1 MSLNF
6 FNFILI
12 CLFSFSF
19 SSLLFELNELN
30 PVCFTDEL
38 FDNGVL
44 MIKYKIFTPSRLD
57 LSRIYPTTY
66 IYVINEETK
75 KEEFRN
81 ALVSVKNKFTFT
93 AIKAGLYTVCA
104 YRTKNSNAIVNE
116 QIYMNLKF
124 ASDNMDEISL
134 NKALKK
140 EDLNTIEGK
149 SRQINDIV
157 KKMMKN
163 QERQTKLERRAAKS
177 MYKSTKFYEKV
188 SVVQIILI
196 ILIGVVNLFNFR
208 RFLKSKNII

>member
-1 MSLNF
+1 MSLIF

-57 LSRIYPTTY
+57 LSRIYPSTY

-81 ALVSVKNKFTFT
+81 ALTSVKNKFTFT

-104 YRTKNSNAIVNE
+104 YRTKNLNALVNE

-188 SVVQIILI
+188 SIVQIILI

>member
-1 MSLNF
+1 MSLF
-6 FNFILI
+6 YNFIII
-12 CLFSFSF
+12 CLISFSF

-57 LSRIYPTTY
+57 LSQIYPTTY

-81 ALVSVKNKFTFT
+81 ALTSVKNKFTFT
-93 AIKAGLYTVCA
+93 AIKTGLYTICA
-104 YRTKNSNAIVNE
+104 YRTKSNVFVNE

-134 NKALKK
+134 SKVLKK

-149 SRQINDIV
+149 SKQIIDII
-157 KKMMKN
+157 KKMVKN

-177 MYKSTKFYEKV
+177 MYKSTKFYEKI
-188 SVVQIILI
+188 SIIQIILI
-196 ILIGVVNLFNFR
+196 ILIGLVNLFNFR

>member
-57 LSRIYPTTY
+57 LSRIYPSTY

-104 YRTKNSNAIVNE
+104 YRTKNSNDLVNE